1 MEREEYIRTVKASIE
16 RHKKMCTELE
26 RACENMVSEIW
37 KQAMEIDALALEA
50 EKPLTNGALKKEN
63 LTLKEENKQLRQAF
77 ADIVNMTRP
86 QPCTKFCDAKITEWI
101 AKLSEET
108 NEVIQEAKKVYA
120 LEKADED
127 GAEYAGCIGDAEVPL
142 AEELTDVI
150 TVCVSWLHALGYD
163 EYLRGEVQKRVNEKN
178 KKRGYFG
185 SD

>member
-16 RHKKMCTELE
+16 RHKKMCAELE

-63 LTLKEENKQLRQAF
+63 LALKEENKQLRQAF

-86 QPCTKFCDAKITEWI
+86 QPYTKFCDAKITAWI

-108 NEVIQEAKKVYA
+108 NEVMRDAAHIE
-120 LEKADED
+120 LIADEAD
-127 GAEYAGCIGDAEVPL
+127 DEDKSSL
-142 AEELTDVI
+142 ATCLAIDLTDVI
-150 TVCVSWLHALGYD
+150 HVCVSWIAALGFN
-163 EYLRGEVQKRVNEKN
+163 EEARGDLHRMVNEKN
-178 KKRGYFG
+178 KARGYF
-185 SD
+185 